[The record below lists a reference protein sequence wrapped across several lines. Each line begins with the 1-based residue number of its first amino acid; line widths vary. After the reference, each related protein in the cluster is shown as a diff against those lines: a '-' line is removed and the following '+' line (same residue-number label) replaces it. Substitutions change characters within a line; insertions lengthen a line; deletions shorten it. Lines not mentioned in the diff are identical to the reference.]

1 MFVFSITIFSHSI
14 KYLPVEMFIRE
25 HKLLAITIYIP
36 WTAKAAFGLKEHIDV
51 DKSHGNIK
59 PTLSFKFGLRSHM
72 ANLNIWMRN
81 TIF

>member
-51 DKSHGNIK
+51 DESNGNIK
-59 PTLSFKFGLRSHM
+59 PALSLNLVSGLTW
-72 ANLNIWMRN
+72 LI
-81 TIF
+81 